1 MRVEMSAVL
10 AVLVAIGLTPAGVEM
25 AAAPCV
31 PAVRQAVCDPVSSS
45 QRARSG
51 PGAVRAVTQPFYV
64 DPTTPAAQQVQE
76 WLDEGRDED
85 AELVDRIASQP
96 QPLWVTADAG
106 EVGAQVAEYVERA
119 EAARARPLLVAYNIP
134 DRDCGSYSG
143 GGAGGAEG
151 YREWVSELASGFGDS
166 SPLLVLE
173 PDAIPQQISG
183 CTGDDGRYELLAG
196 AVDVLSGAGADVY
209 VDAGH
214 PQYVPDVDVIADA
227 LDRAGVRDAAGFAL
241 NVSNFIPTEEN
252 IAYGTAISERL
263 GGAHFVIDTSRNGA
277 ATEPEVDD
285 GPAWCNPPDR
295 EIGEPP
301 TTDTG
306 NPLVDALLWIKRPGE
321 SDGACRGDD
330 PPAGGW
336 YPDYALD
343 LTD

>member
-1 MRVEMSAVL
+1 MGGTMSAVL
-10 AVLVAIGLTPAGVEM
+10 AAVIAVGGGSVPGVAEWPS
-25 AAAPCV
+25 APCIPSV
-31 PAVRQAVCDPVSSS
+31 QRTCDSIPSS

-51 PGAVRAVTQPFYV
+51 PARITAQPFYV
-64 DPTTPAAQQVQE
+64 DPTTPAAQQVRE
-76 WLDEGRDED
+76 WLDEGRVED

-96 QPLWVTADAG
+96 QPLWVTADAS
-106 EVGAQVAEYVERA
+106 EVGAQVAEYVQRA

-134 DRDCGSYSG
+134 NRDCGSYSG
-143 GGAGGAEG
+143 GGAGGAED
-151 YREWVSELASGFGDS
+151 YREWVAELASGFGDS

-227 LDRAGVRDAAGFAL
+227 LGRAGVREAAGFAL
-241 NVSNFIPTEEN
+241 NVSNFISTEEN

-277 ATEPEVDD
+277 TTEPQVDE

-306 NPLVDALLWIKRPGE
+306 DPLVDALLWIKRPGE
-321 SDGACRGDD
+321 SDGACRGED